1 MNKKSFWQSD
11 WFTGLLVSLLFF
23 GLASTPLL
31 QSIETKA
38 YDWGV
43 KSSQRAPSDK
53 ISIIAIDDESIN
65 NLGRWPWSRDLHAQ
79 MIDQLTEAGAK
90 VIGYTA
96 LFSEPQVDQGYA
108 LIEDMYAHY
117 LENDLGGSLSG
128 LEEAAPQTEPELEN
142 TNEATANTLNS
153 EELTNIAQ
161 EAGSQTDAT
170 LSPIQQLG
178 QKIEDA
184 LFILD
189 VDQTLS
195 ESLANSKN
203 VVLPM
208 VFYLGEP
215 DGNPDQPMPEYL
227 SKYQVIDVID
237 NVNAQGSGKL
247 PVPSYFVEPIIP
259 VIGQQTSGVGHL
271 NYTPDVDGGVRSEPL
286 ILDYYNEYYP
296 SLSLMIAAKSLNL
309 SVDDMKVRL
318 GEGVKLGKLE
328 IKTDE
333 NLQMRTFFYSP
344 EAGQE
349 RAFQVDSFFDVAVG
363 KIPASK
369 YKDKIV
375 IIGATAAG
383 IGNSQVTPVSPDMSP
398 ILTLAHTVSSLL
410 QEDFFVEPSWST
422 WAWLSA
428 MLFVAVLLMFV
439 LPKLKANPAA
449 ILTLLVFAGFIAAH
463 YILMTS
469 QGMWLQFMVPA
480 AMLVV
485 GYLVLTTK
493 RFLVTERG
501 KKMSDDESAES
512 NRMLGLAYQGQGQLD
527 MAFEKFRKCPKD
539 DAIAEVLYNLAADFE
554 RKRQFGK
561 STNVY
566 QYIFDFNSKFR
577 DVSDRVDRSKQM
589 EQTVILGGGGGGSA
603 AGTLVLDRDDVEK
616 PMLGRYQVEKE
627 LGKGAM
633 GIVYLGSDP
642 KIGRTVAIK
651 TMALAQEFEGD
662 DLDEVKER
670 FFREAETAG
679 RLNHPNIVTIH
690 DAGEEQDLAYIAMEF
705 LKGKDLEPY
714 TKIDNLLEMETV
726 FTIVK
731 ECADALDYAHKQ
743 NVVHRD
749 IKPAN
754 IMYDPQTKV
763 AKVTDFGIARL
774 TDNSKTKTG
783 MVLGTPTFM
792 SPEQVEGKK
801 VDGRSDLFSLGV
813 MLFQLLTG
821 KLPFTGDSMAS
832 LMYAI
837 ANTDTPNIL
846 EYNAKLPKLTHQVI
860 DKALQKDESLRY
872 QTGKEMA
879 ADLQSCIDK
888 LG

>member
-1 MNKKSFWQSD
+1 MNKKGFWKSD
-11 WFTGLLVSLLFF
+11 WFTGLVVSLLFF
-23 GLASTPLL
+23 ILANSTFL
-31 QSIETKA
+31 QSLETMA

-43 KSSQRAPSDK
+43 KSSNKTPSDK
-53 ISIIAIDDESIN
+53 IAIIAIDDESIN
-65 NLGRWPWSRDLHAQ
+65 NIGRWPWSRDLHAE
-79 MIDQLTEAGAK
+79 MIAKLNEAGAK

-96 LFSEPQVDQGYA
+96 LFSEAQIDQGYA
-108 LIEDMYAHY
+108 FIEDMYAHY
-117 LENDLGGSLSG
+117 LENDLGGEIVNPESLN
-128 LEEAAPQTEPELEN
+128 PV
-142 TNEATANTLNS
+142 
-153 EELTNIAQ
+153 
-161 EAGSQTDAT
+161 
-170 LSPIQQLG
+170 QQLG

-184 LFILD
+184 LVILD
-189 VDQTLS
+189 VDQTLADS
-195 ESLANSKN
+195 VGDSGK

-215 DGNPDQPMPEYL
+215 DGKPDKPMPDYL
-227 SKYQVIDVID
+227 SRYEVIDVGD
-237 NVNAQGSGKL
+237 NVNAEATGKL
-247 PVPSYFVEPIIP
+247 PLQAYFVEPIIR
-259 VIGQQTSGVGHL
+259 VIGEKASGVGHL

-286 ILDYYNEYYP
+286 ILDYYDTYYP

-309 SVDDMKVRL
+309 SVEDMKIRL
-318 GEGVKLGKLE
+318 GEGVNLGKLA
-328 IKTDE
+328 ITTDE

-344 EAGQE
+344 KGDENN
-349 RAFQVDSFFDVAVG
+349 AFQVDSFYDVAAD

-375 IIGATAAG
+375 LIGATAAG

-410 QEDFFVEPSWST
+410 QEDFFVEPSWSI
-422 WAWLSA
+422 WVWFAA
-428 MLFVAVLLMFV
+428 MLLVAAFLMFV

-449 ILTLLVFAGFIAAH
+449 IITAAIFFGFLILH
-463 YILMTS
+463 YVLMTT
-469 QGMWLQFMVPA
+469 QGVWLQFMVPA
-480 AMLVV
+480 AMLVT

-501 KKMSDDESAES
+501 KQLSDEESAES

-539 DAIAEVLYNLAADFE
+539 DGIAEVLYNLAADFE

-561 STNVY
+561 ATNVY
-566 QYIFDFNSKFR
+566 QYIFDFNPKFR
-577 DVSDRVDRSKQM
+577 DVAARVDRSKQM
-589 EQTVILGGGGGGSA
+589 EQTVILGGGGGGTN
-603 AGTLVLDRDDVEK
+603 AGTLVLDREDVEK

-651 TMALAQEFEGD
+651 TMALAQEFEED
-662 DLDEVKER
+662 ELDEVKER

-690 DAGEEQDLAYIAMEF
+690 DAGEEHDLAYIAMEF
-705 LKGKDLEPY
+705 LKGRDLEPH
-714 TKIDNLLEMETV
+714 TKIDNLLDLEVV

-731 ECADALDYAHKQ
+731 ECAEALDYAHKQ

-754 IMYDPQTKV
+754 IMYDSSTQT

-783 MVLGTPTFM
+783 MVLGTPSYM
-792 SPEQVEGKK
+792 SPEQVQGQK

-813 MLFQLLTG
+813 MLFQMLTG
-821 KLPFTGDSMAS
+821 KLPFTGDSMAA

-846 EYNAKLPKLTHQVI
+846 EYNAKLPKYTEVVI
-860 DKALQKDESLRY
+860 NKALSKNAETRY
-872 QTGKEMA
+872 QSGKEMA
-879 ADLQSCIDK
+879 ADIYKCIEQLD
-888 LG
+888 